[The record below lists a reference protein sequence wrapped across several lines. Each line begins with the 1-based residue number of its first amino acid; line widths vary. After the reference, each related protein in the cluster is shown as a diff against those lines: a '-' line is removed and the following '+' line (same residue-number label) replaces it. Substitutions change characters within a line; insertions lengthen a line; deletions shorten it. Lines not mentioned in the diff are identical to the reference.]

1 MNVILL
7 VVVIV
12 IIFFI
17 IQKNTKFAKNNYPI
31 NSSPRGENGKIV
43 SGFRN
48 ILDLDTK
55 EDKRRKLV
63 NVLHNI
69 SESDKVVLTDVSE
82 KWSMNK
88 NVIDFDTNKRS
99 VEILKQVMNSLEFFS
114 TDKFYVKNVENVYVM
129 KDEKGNYRTVISAF
143 IYDIKNYHTVKIIID
158 AVFFENILYINH
170 IDIDESGIKNVLQHY
185 DIKFKSSG
193 ILTNHNNFD
202 TNVEALL
209 DNYYKE
215 KYKVIK
221 LKHNAMVDL
230 SNTFSFNAFKE
241 KVMPR
246 DSPHKSNIFCNK
258 ESTIWNSLGISL
270 DGNENCLFNN
280 PTANKYPPE
289 PLYLPNGIVNN
300 VDLNQHAWMWNP
312 DRGDSV

>member
-7 VVVIV
+7 VVAIV
-12 IIFFI
+12 IAFFI

-31 NSSPRGENGKIV
+31 NSSPRGKNGKIV
-43 SGFRN
+43 SGFKN

-55 EDKRRKLV
+55 EEKRRNLV

-69 SESDKVVLTDVSE
+69 SQSDKVVLTDVSE

-99 VEILKQVMNSLEFFS
+99 VDILKQVMNSLEFFS

-129 KDEKGNYRTVISAF
+129 KDKKTNYRTVISAF

-185 DIKFKSSG
+185 DVKYKSSG
-193 ILTNHNNFD
+193 ILANYNNFD
-202 TNVEALL
+202 QNVEALL
-209 DNYYKE
+209 DTYYKE
-215 KYKVIK
+215 KYKVIE
-221 LKHNAMVDL
+221 LKHNDMPDL
-230 SNTFSFNAFKE
+230 SNTFSFNAMKE
-241 KVMPR
+241 KIMPKET
-246 DSPHKSNIFCNK
+246 PKKSNIFCNK
-258 ESTIWNSLGISL
+258 ESTLWNSFGISN

-280 PTANKYPPE
+280 PSVNKYPPE
-289 PLYLPNGIVNN
+289 PLYLPNGVVNS

-312 DRGDSV
+312 DRGSSV